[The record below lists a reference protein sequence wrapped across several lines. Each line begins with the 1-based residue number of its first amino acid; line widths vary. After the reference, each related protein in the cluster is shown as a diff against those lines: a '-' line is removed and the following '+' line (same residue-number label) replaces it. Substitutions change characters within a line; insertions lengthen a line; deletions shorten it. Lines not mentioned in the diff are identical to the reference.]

1 MKRHARGPLCCAL
14 LGTLLVG
21 SCGTRSAADRWAVP
35 DGLDVRVPES
45 AGRELYIEDPI
56 LDTLRAAAPG
66 SEGRAELDTRMP
78 VLASIG
84 RDLAEVERRLAR
96 SPVWRVYEE
105 HGRRFAIRMLP
116 GFRGYVATLNGSFYE
131 HALPHTSPLPE
142 FRFRLR
148 MELGADPS
156 ARIQSVRVP
165 VGSSVPVPVEPG
177 TRGFPTS
184 HIAIQHGDVL
194 VEIYEE
200 SRAGDRGLTRVA
212 LAEVERALSP
222 AGTSAVQ
229 AAPSTEPD
237 FLLRRMGGGRYELEA
252 WVNPREP
259 GAVEVRAFEFSTNT
273 RLSREP
279 IAQRSRVRVEAT
291 VGESRFP
298 TRTEFTIYEGNGGD
312 DYAARI
318 ELWFTPDVG
327 RPRKLLERV
336 YRVEGWM
343 R

>member
-1 MKRHARGPLCCAL
+1 MKLHARGPLCCAL

-21 SCGTRSAADRWAVP
+21 SCGTRSAADSWAVP

-45 AGRELYIEDPI
+45 AGGQLDIEDPI
-56 LDTLRAAAPG
+56 LDALRAAAPG

-84 RDLAEVERRLAR
+84 TDLAEVERRLAR

-131 HALPHTSPLPE
+131 HLPHTSPLPE

-148 MELGADPS
+148 MELGAGSS

-222 AGTSAVQ
+222 AVISAVQ
-229 AAPSTEPD
+229 AAPPTEPD

-252 WVNPREP
+252 WVNPGEP
-259 GAVEVRAFEFSTNT
+259 GAVAVRAFEFSTNT
-273 RLSREP
+273 RLSPER
-279 IAQRSRVRVEAT
+279 ITQRSRVRVEAA
-291 VGESRFP
+291 VGESLLP
-298 TRTEFTIYEGNGGD
+298 ARTEFTIYEGNGGD

-318 ELWFTPDVG
+318 ELWFTPDLG